1 MKKEITFK
9 NDKGQT
15 LKGVVHIPD
24 KKYFLKYPAVIF
36 CHGYTGTKDTE
47 KYVELAEALP
57 SAGFVTL
64 RFDFTCSGESEGTF
78 KDITVTQEVADVS
91 SAIDALLKLGMVD
104 AHKIGVFGH
113 SLAGAVVIFAAERD
127 SRIHAVVASCPAVC
141 PEPTFRQVMSPKGFR
156 LWKKNG
162 SAVPW
167 NDEKFKTNY
176 AFWEDYQRYD
186 ILCSARK
193 IKAPLLVLQGSTD
206 AIVAPAGA
214 RDLTHAASATLAFI
228 DAGHD
233 YAEPGAIQRVNELTM
248 NWFKRHL
255 R

>member
-1 MKKEITFK
+1 MNKEITFK

-24 KKYFLKYPAVIF
+24 KKHFLKYPAVIF

-57 SAGFVTL
+57 NAGFVTL
-64 RFDFTCSGESEGTF
+64 RFDFTCSGESEGKF
-78 KDITVTQEVADVS
+78 EDITVTQEIADVS

-104 AHKIGVFGH
+104 AKKIGVFGH

-127 SRIHAVVASCPAVC
+127 SRIRAIVASCPAVY
-141 PEPTFRQVMSPKGFR
+141 PGPTFRQVMSPKGFR
-156 LWKKNG
+156 MWKKNG

-167 NDEKFKTNY
+167 NDQKFKTNY
-176 AFWEDYQRYD
+176 GFWEDYQRYD
-186 ILCSARK
+186 ILKSARK
-193 IKAPLLVLQGSTD
+193 LKAPLLVLQGSKD

-214 RDLTHAASATLAFI
+214 RALAHAANAPLHFV

-233 YAEPGAIQRVNELTM
+233 YVEPGAIPRVNELTM
-248 NWFKRHL
+248 DWFKRHL

>member
-1 MKKEITFK
+1 MSVSKTKKASRTAGPK
-9 NDKGQT
+9 T
-15 LKGVVHIPD
+15 LV
-24 KKYFLKYPAVIF
+24 L
-36 CHGYTGTKDTE
+36 
-47 KYVELAEALP
+47 
-57 SAGFVTL
+57 
-64 RFDFTCSGESEGTF
+64 
-78 KDITVTQEVADVS
+78 
-91 SAIDALLKLGMVD
+91 IDAHAIIHRAFHAIPPLVSPHGEPTGALYGLASFLIKTIRELKPD
-104 AHKIGVFGH
+104 YI
-113 SLAGAVVIFAAERD
+113 AACFDR
-127 SRIHAVVASCPAVC
+127 